1 MKSYDDMQRFKD
13 KAQIK
18 DINFKEITGP
28 LFQSE
33 TPGWPII
40 KHLSGNQENE
50 NAPLPDQLINITQ
63 LRLTGEGVLPG
74 LMNASSP
81 DKGAKPSVSD
91 KSSTLVHSIETML
104 PQANPSP
111 LVQSAVDVVNTT
123 VVKTALVSAAVKTV
137 PASTAMKAAPASAVV
152 ETALASAA
160 MKAAP
165 ASAVVKTAPASADV
179 PVVAPVSATP
189 DANRFR
195 HLFTVRAQNDHQS
208 DASPK
213 AVLLKSLLERIASC
227 R

>member
-50 NAPLPDQLINITQ
+50 HAPLPDQLINITQ
-63 LRLTGEGVLPG
+63 LTLTGEGVLPG

-91 KSSTLVHSIETML
+91 KSSTLAHSIETML
-104 PQANPSP
+104 PQVNPSP

-123 VVKTALVSAAVKTV
+123 VVKTAL
-137 PASTAMKAAPASAVV
+137 
-152 ETALASAA
+152 ASAA

-165 ASAVVKTAPASADV
+165 ASTAVKTASDSVDV
-179 PVVAPVSATP
+179 PVVAPVPATP

-213 AVLLKSLLERIASC
+213 AVLLKSLLDRIASC

>member
-50 NAPLPDQLINITQ
+50 DAPLPDQLINITQ
-63 LRLTGEGVLPG
+63 LTLTGEGVLPG

-123 VVKTALVSAAVKTV
+123 VVKTA
-137 PASTAMKAAPASAVV
+137 PASTA
-152 ETALASAA
+152 
-160 MKAAP
+160 
-165 ASAVVKTAPASADV
+165 VKTAPASADV

-195 HLFTVRAQNDHQS
+195 HLFTVRDQNDHQS